1 MKYFLGIDGGGT
13 KTRCCLIDEAKTI
26 LGFGEAGPSSIDT
39 VDIETTLKSFQ
50 EAMNQIQ
57 HEGIHSITALFIG
70 MGGVITK
77 AHEDHVIHHLRSRHL
92 VPLQTTITVKN
103 DVENALASG
112 GYLEEGMA
120 LICGTGMVAFGKTK
134 TGLKHRAGGWGYK
147 EGDAGSAYDVGLQ
160 AIKATIR
167 SFDHRY
173 PLTPFTQA
181 VASEIGLHQVQ
192 EIIPIM
198 DNLWNQ
204 RTKIAA
210 LAKLVT
216 KYANEQDVYAKRICD
231 DATDEIE
238 LAIRS
243 VYTTLHQIPK
253 QLVII
258 GSLGNSKGYFGDEL
272 LRKIRGI
279 DESIEVSAP
288 QFDPAYAAA
297 MLASH
302 Y

>member
-13 KTRCCLIDEAKTI
+13 KTKCCLMDETKTI
-26 LGFGEAGPSSIDT
+26 LGFGESGPSSIDT

-50 EAMNQIQ
+50 EAMSQIKHEGMNQI
-57 HEGIHSITALFIG
+57 SSLFIG

-77 AHEDHVIHHLRSRHL
+77 THEDHVIHHLRLHRL
-92 VPLQTTITVKN
+92 VSLNTNITVKN

-112 GYLEEGMA
+112 GYFNEGMA

-134 TGLKHRAGGWGYK
+134 AGLKHRAGGWGYK

-173 PLTPFTQA
+173 PLTAFTKA
-181 VASEIGLHQVQ
+181 VATEIGLHQVE

-198 DNLWNQ
+198 DTLWNQ
-204 RTKIAA
+204 RTKIAS

-243 VYTTLHQIPK
+243 VYTTLHNKPK

-258 GSLGNSKGYFGDEL
+258 GSLGNSSGYFRNEL
-272 LRKIRGI
+272 LRKIHLI
-279 DESIEVSAP
+279 DDSITVTTP
-288 QFDPAYAAA
+288 NYDPAHAAA
-297 MLASH
+297 MLAMH
-302 Y
+302 Q